1 MEPKTH
7 VSLSTVKPFDTL
19 KFCTASAGSVANGK
33 TNQLFFTAG
42 PNNYADGLFGVI
54 SFAEDDEQA
63 IVALI
68 ALESDDGTLIQS

>member
-1 MEPKTH
+1 
-7 VSLSTVKPFDTL
+7 
-19 KFCTASAGSVANGK
+19 
-33 TNQLFFTAG
+33 
-42 PNNYADGLFGVI
+42 LFGVI